1 MAKYV
6 FGECDE
12 VCRAIYWHTTGKPDM
27 ALMEKIV
34 YIADYM
40 EPNRDFDGVE
50 RLRHLAYTDLDKAM
64 LLGVEMTI
72 QEMQQRQVPI
82 HTNTLQA
89 RDWLRQ
95 HGVTTE
101 D

>member
-40 EPNRDFDGVE
+40 EPNRSFPGVE
-50 RLRHLAYTDLDKAM
+50 ELRKAVFQDLDRG
-64 LLGVEMTI
+64 LLKG
-72 QEMQQRQVPI
+72 
-82 HTNTLQA
+82 L
-89 RDWLRQ
+89 
-95 HGVTTE
+95 
-101 D
+101 